1 MLLRVIAVKWQM
13 PDDRVATFEL
23 RLQVRRPEEALHHR
37 ALVLTI
43 RCEHDET
50 ATLQKL
56 NERGPPWARVKSAL
70 YIRMR
75 SGVDM
80 SGTALC
86 TLSWLYKTLRV

>member
-56 NERGPPWARVKSAL
+56 NERGPPWARVQVRVV
-70 YIRMR
+70 YQDEIRR
-75 SGVDM
+75 RHVGHGLVHLVV
-80 SGTALC
+80 A
-86 TLSWLYKTLRV
+86 V